1 MNIHENELNIENQE
15 TPQAEE
21 ICAEETAQSESAA
34 AAEETAQGGE
44 VVQDDDDT
52 GIIINFDAE
61 EEFER
66 TADLTPDPQSY
77 PLTVNVPEGAVQ
89 TNKKRR
95 NKGARRESV
104 GYRVFQVFNVILMIV
119 ISLVT
124 LYPFLYLVAQSFSSE
139 QAIIKGLVT
148 IFPVEFNITTYVSVL
163 EKGDFQRFY
172 LNTLIYTVIG
182 TVLSV
187 LFSSMLAYPLSKP
200 GLKLNRLIAPFI
212 IFTMYFGGGLIPN
225 YVLITNLG
233 LKNTIWGFVLP
244 GLIGTYY
251 VLLMRSFFA
260 SVPSELEEAGELD
273 GLNKFG
279 VFFRIVLPLSKPII
293 ATMVLFYASGYWN
306 NWFTAYLYLD
316 DKDKWPVA
324 YYLKTIITGA
334 STSSDPGQATAEAM
348 QVAANIKSCSMV
360 LMALPIICVY
370 PFVQKYY
377 VQGMMLGGVK
387 E

>member
-1 MNIHENELNIENQE
+1 MNNSEKEMNLTDEIIEK
-15 TPQAEE
+15 AEE
-21 ICAEETAQSESAA
+21 AAETAETVEP
-34 AAEETAQGGE
+34 AAETAPA
-44 VVQDDDDT
+44 VVDEAEDDT
-52 GIIINFDAE
+52 GIIISFHED
-61 EEFER
+61 
-66 TADLTPDPQSY
+66 DKDVDVDPDTQVY
-77 PLTVNVPEGAVQ
+77 PLPVSVPEGAQNV
-89 TNKKRR
+89 TGKKKRG
-95 NKGARRESV
+95 GARRESV
-104 GYRVFQVFNVILMIV
+104 GYRVFQVFNVILMSV
-119 ISLVT
+119 ISIVT

-148 IFPVEFNITTYVSVL
+148 IFPVDFNITTYISVL

-172 LNTLIYTVIG
+172 LNTLIYTLVG

-200 GLKLNRLIAPFI
+200 RLKLNKLIAPFI

-233 LKNTIWGFVLP
+233 LKNTIWGFILP

-251 VLLMRSFFA
+251 VLLMKSFFA
-260 SVPSELEEAGELD
+260 SVPTELEEAGELD

-316 DKDKWPVA
+316 DKNKWPVA

-334 STSSDPGQATAEAM
+334 STSSDPGSVNAEAM

>member
-1 MNIHENELNIENQE
+1 MSIHENELNMENRAVLAVDE
-15 TPQAEE
+15 LAAAAQAEE
-21 ICAEETAQSESAA
+21 P
-34 AAEETAQGGE
+34 AAESECADT
-44 VVQDDDDT
+44 DDT

-66 TADLTPDPQSY
+66 TADLTPDSQSY
-77 PLTVNVPEGAVQ
+77 PLTVNIPEGAAASP
-89 TNKKRR
+89 KKRR
-95 NKGARRESV
+95 RKGARHESV
-104 GYRVFQVFNVILMIV
+104 GYRIFQVFNTIFMIL
-119 ISLVT
+119 ISIVT

-139 QAIIKGLVT
+139 EAIIKGLVS
-148 IFPVEFNITTYVSVL
+148 IIPVDFNITTYISVL

-172 LNTLIYTVIG
+172 LNTLVYTLVG

-200 GLKLNRLIAPFI
+200 HLKLNRVVAPFI

-225 YVLITNLG
+225 YVLISNMG
-233 LKNTIWGFVLP
+233 IKNTIWAFILP

-260 SVPSELEEAGELD
+260 SVPNELEEAGELD

-316 DKDKWPVA
+316 DKSKWPVA

-334 STSSDPGQATAEAM
+334 STSADPGQVTAEAM